1 MSPFQKKNSQE
12 FQMMA
17 VSKELLRAVADH
29 RGLKELKIGGPALA
43 SFQHGEQFSSKLSFS
58 FVFSSLCL
66 LLYFDHIWQE
76 HGLREKKI
84 FHGGDLF

>member
-1 MSPFQKKNSQE
+1 MIGKQYLLSGARHQEAPRTEANRGSSECHPFKKNSQE

-43 SFQHGEQFSSKLSFS
+43 SFQHGEHFS
-58 FVFSSLCL
+58 C
-66 LLYFDHIWQE
+66 
-76 HGLREKKI
+76 KI
-84 FHGGDLF
+84 

>member
-1 MSPFQKKNSQE
+1 MIGKQYLLSGARHQEAPGTEANRSSSECLSFKKKYQE

-43 SFQHGEQFSSKLSFS
+43 SFQHGEHFS
-58 FVFSSLCL
+58 C
-66 LLYFDHIWQE
+66 
-76 HGLREKKI
+76 KI
-84 FHGGDLF
+84 